1 MDRRGNNYF
10 SCFRLPSAN
19 EHSFNSSR
27 FLPLIFTRSICN
39 YQTDSW
45 WDLFSLAICILFTFL
60 WMQLNRSNWLWHFK
74 VALCS
79 YQTITLLSQSECLNK
94 LRFTPLPTTVYL
106 LYLPSPTPSHNLSS
120 NRFPKCIRN
129 NGCFIFLQELGRRIR
144 KKQFPSVKLGNDI
157 LIYIN
162 IKRVF

>member
-45 WDLFSLAICILFTFL
+45 WDLFSLNICILFALL
-60 WMQLNRSNWLWHFK
+60 WIQSNLSYWLWEGFIKWHCED
-74 VALCS
+74 LSS
-79 YQTITLLSQSECLNK
+79 YQFITLLLQNKRLNK
-94 LRFTPLPTTVYL
+94 LRFTPVPSTVYL
-106 LYLPSPTPSHNLSS
+106 SYLPSPIPNRNLSS

-129 NGCFIFLQELGRRIR
+129 KMLHFF
-144 KKQFPSVKLGNDI
+144 
-157 LIYIN
+157 
-162 IKRVF
+162 